1 MSISSPADRKKIRD
15 ALQEISN
22 CMVRVEAERDL
33 IKDIK
38 ATLHEEFKEVLTKKQ
53 IGKMARVYHKQN
65 FSQEQAESE
74 QFEQLYEEVVLLNNG
89 AQQSNG

>member
-1 MSISSPADRKKIRD
+1 MTISNPADRKKIRD

-22 CMVRVEAERDL
+22 SMTRISAERDL

-38 ATLHEEFKEVLTKKQ
+38 ADLFDEYKEVLTKKQ

-65 FSQEQAESE
+65 FNEELAEAS
-74 QFEQLYEEVVLLNNG
+74 QFESIYEEVVL
-89 AQQSNG
+89 AKSAE

>member
-15 ALQEISN
+15 ALQEISDS
-22 CMVRVEAERDL
+22 MTRIEAERDL

-38 ATLHEEFKEVLTKKQ
+38 ATLHEDFKEVLTRKQ

-74 QFEQLYEEVVLLNNG
+74 QFEQLYEEVVLLNS
-89 AQQSNG
+89 AQS

>member
-1 MSISSPADRKKIRD
+1 MTISNPADRKKIRD

-22 CMVRVEAERDL
+22 SMTRISAERDL

-38 ATLHEEFKEVLTKKQ
+38 ADLFDEYKEVLTKKQ

-65 FSQEQAESE
+65 FNEELAEAN
-74 QFEQLYEEVVLLNNG
+74 QFETIYEEVVLAKSG
-89 AQQSNG
+89 E